1 MVRYLV
7 GPWLVLPQIM
17 NTIRNAVWRGY
28 ELLVTFANFLQSPF
42 LLALRVYFFWQLFLT
57 GKGKLS
63 NIGKVIDF
71 FTSLGI
77 PAPNLNAYF
86 VSGLECFG
94 GLLLIIGLASRP
106 LALLI
111 VISMSVAYLTAD
123 FEAISSIF
131 SNPDKFV
138 KADPFPFLLA
148 ALIVLV
154 FGPGLFSIDAL
165 LKRWLVGTAPVQSQ
179 SSAGRSFRQ
188 TDRG

>member
-1 MVRYLV
+1 
-7 GPWLVLPQIM
+7 M
-17 NTIRNAVWRGY
+17 NAIRNAVWRVY
-28 ELLVTFANFLQSPF
+28 ELLITVANFLQSPF
-42 LLALRVYFFWQLFLT
+42 LLALRLYFFWQLFLT

-106 LALLI
+106 LALLV
-111 VISMSVAYLTAD
+111 VISMSVAYLTGD
-123 FEAISSIF
+123 FQAVSSIF
-131 SNPDKFV
+131 TDPDKFV
-138 KADPFPFLLA
+138 KADPFPFLLT

-154 FGPGLFSIDAL
+154 FGPGLYSIDAL
-165 LKRWLVGTAPVQSQ
+165 LKRWVVGTASVPSD
-179 SSAGRSFRQ
+179 SSAGRLFRQ
-188 TDRG
+188 KDR

>member
-1 MVRYLV
+1 
-7 GPWLVLPQIM
+7 M
-17 NTIRNAVWRGY
+17 NTIRNAVGRGY

-63 NIGKVIDF
+63 NIEKVIDF

-111 VISMSVAYLTAD
+111 VISMTVAYVTAD

-154 FGPGLFSIDAL
+154 FGPGLLSIDAL

-179 SSAGRSFRQ
+179 SPADRPFRQ
-188 TDRG
+188 TGRG

>member
-1 MVRYLV
+1 
-7 GPWLVLPQIM
+7 M

-28 ELLVTFANFLQSPF
+28 ELLATFANFLQSPF

-111 VISMSVAYLTAD
+111 VISMIVAYLTAD
-123 FEAISSIF
+123 FEAVSSIF
-131 SNPDKFV
+131 NNPDKFV

-165 LKRWLVGTAPVQSQ
+165 LKRVVGGKIVHPDSR
-179 SSAGRSFRQ
+179 AGRSSESIAGR
-188 TDRG
+188 

>member
-1 MVRYLV
+1 MGRA
-7 GPWLVLPQIM
+7 WLVLPQIM
-17 NTIRNAVWRGY
+17 NTIRNSVVRAY
-28 ELLVTFANFLQSPF
+28 ELLVTVANFLQSPF
-42 LLALRVYFFWQLFLT
+42 LLALRLYFFWQLFLT

-63 NIGKVIDF
+63 NMGKVIDF

-77 PAPNLNAYF
+77 PAPALNAYF

-111 VISMSVAYLTAD
+111 VISMSVALVTAD
-123 FEAISSIF
+123 FEAVSSIF
-131 SNPDKFV
+131 SDPDKFV

-154 FGPGLFSIDAL
+154 FGPGLYSIDTL
-165 LKRWLVGTAPVQSQ
+165 LKRWVVGPAPVASG
-179 SSAGRSFRQ
+179 SLAGRPFRQ
-188 TDRG
+188 KDR